1 MTEPQGLLLTPSG
14 ESFATGSAE
23 YLDAHPEIHEPLPR
37 IYVEFLPEG
46 SAISFMALL
55 DTGGHYCILN
65 TDVIDEIGDRLSDSF
80 GQTELRTAH
89 GLIRGGLHIHRITLV
104 ADMGAPLGIDA
115 TVFVSPDWRGPC
127 FIGYTGALDRLNF
140 AIHPRDNRFYFGP
153 WG

>member
-1 MTEPQGLLLTPSG
+1 MAARLSPWAILCGRSLNRCVPRICRDDPWCIALTEPQGLLLTPSG
-14 ESFATGSAE
+14 ESFATGSA
-23 YLDAHPEIHEPLPR
+23 
-37 IYVEFLPEG
+37 
-46 SAISFMALL
+46 
-55 DTGGHYCILN
+55 
-65 TDVIDEIGDRLSDSF
+65 
-80 GQTELRTAH
+80 AH